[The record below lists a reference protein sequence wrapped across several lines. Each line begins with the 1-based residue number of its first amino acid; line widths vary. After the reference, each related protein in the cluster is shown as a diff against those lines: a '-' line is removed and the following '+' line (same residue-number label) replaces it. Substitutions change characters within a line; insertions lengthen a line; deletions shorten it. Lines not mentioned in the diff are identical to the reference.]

1 MKSPGRFPTT
11 LCGGANAISG
21 IWHHSAF
28 GFHSVA
34 ARTRYISIHSY
45 CEGWWPTLVGEM
57 QLFGAA
63 AVNGPSAGKPQPS
76 AESCNPHRFQL
87 LDHLLP
93 FHLMPDIFLQCETSV
108 VGTALT
114 RKKAKFLFL
123 KAKIYMYIP
132 SLHTRPG
139 IRLRS
144 NLLQGRQIFRVE
156 AGTETS
162 VRLDGWR

>member
-45 CEGWWPTLVGEM
+45 CQGWWCPTLVGEM

-87 LDHLLP
+87 LDHLSP
-93 FHLMPDIFLQCETSV
+93 FHFVSDIFLQCESRV
-108 VGTALT
+108 VVTALPMT
-114 RKKAKFLFL
+114 KLNFYVK
-123 KAKIYMYIP
+123 KIYILYTL
-132 SLHTRPG
+132 SAHRAWYK
-139 IRLRS
+139 
-144 NLLQGRQIFRVE
+144 VE
-156 AGTETS
+156 KQFF
-162 VRLDGWR
+162 VW